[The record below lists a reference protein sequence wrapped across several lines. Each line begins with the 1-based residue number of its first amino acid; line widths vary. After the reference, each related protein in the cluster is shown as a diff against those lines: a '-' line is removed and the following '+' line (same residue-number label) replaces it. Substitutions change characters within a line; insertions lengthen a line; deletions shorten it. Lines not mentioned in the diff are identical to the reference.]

1 MDREALGVSF
11 HWIRTWCQRSSKLSV
26 YISSRCCRAWKQYM
40 QPDIRPSGRGCV
52 VLHVTE
58 TCSQPCGAKGAAS
71 KMSIYISSRCLR
83 AWKQYM
89 KSDIHAE
96 GHLDVG
102 LSSCSQPCGARGAA
116 ANASGAIR
124 SNTWA
129 ATNLMLIAPREG
141 SVQLKVNQV
150 KISSDG
156 KHVNVAPREGSVQ
169 LKVNQVKI
177 SSDGK
182 QVNVAREG
190 EKNKVVDLEYSRFS
204 PRRPIPSNRRF
215 YMIVTWKLFE
225 VLKFD
230 TPPGSPK
237 NCPEAKGDQSCPVKT
252 FILGFGHVLSDQPA
266 ASRLEHCELVLFE
279 FHLEFKVLVIFKDSV
294 VARGRTIWCFLNL
307 VPSGFKKTHYSLDR
321 EHSERRGHGL
331 WLSGYTDGVVTASD
345 PTVLGLSHGDLTVPT
360 LSPKSGLC
368 TRFGLVCI
376 CYAIS
381 LVGRSCSCLIVGRP
395 FNDVKSFQGQSVP
408 LMIKWRCCPEL
419 VQFHGFRS
427 VEVLLDT
434 PPGSPKNCPG
444 GKGGSP
450 DQSVP
455 VIFKDSVVAGGR
467 TIWCF
472 LNLVPSGFKE
482 TPYSMDREHSER
494 RGLGL
499 WLSGYTDGVVT
510 DSDPTVRGLSRG
522 DPTVLWAAIVV
533 ILSRMMR
540 RNTKSPFPAVVC
552 CVVLECRRG
561 LWNPRVLTLSPKSGL
576 GTGLGLVCIWLL
588 FPLLEARSW
597 QEAKSNLVTVAL
609 GKDDR
614 IAGCWTLGPPV

>member
-129 ATNLMLIAPREG
+129 ATNLMLI
-141 SVQLKVNQV
+141 
-150 KISSDG
+150 
-156 KHVNVAPREGSVQ
+156 
-169 LKVNQVKI
+169 
-177 SSDGK
+177 
-182 QVNVAREG
+182 
-190 EKNKVVDLEYSRFS
+190 
-204 PRRPIPSNRRF
+204 
-215 YMIVTWKLFE
+215 
-225 VLKFD
+225 
-230 TPPGSPK
+230 
-237 NCPEAKGDQSCPVKT
+237 
-252 FILGFGHVLSDQPA
+252 
-266 ASRLEHCELVLFE
+266 
-279 FHLEFKVLVIFKDSV
+279 
-294 VARGRTIWCFLNL
+294 
-307 VPSGFKKTHYSLDR
+307 
-321 EHSERRGHGL
+321 
-331 WLSGYTDGVVTASD
+331 
-345 PTVLGLSHGDLTVPT
+345 
-360 LSPKSGLC
+360 
-368 TRFGLVCI
+368 
-376 CYAIS
+376 
-381 LVGRSCSCLIVGRP
+381 
-395 FNDVKSFQGQSVP
+395 GQSVP